1 MWISEG
7 LCSLQNIAIN
17 RGFYMYLYIYVC
29 TNMYIIFM
37 YRYTK
42 RKIMLNVMETYEQI
56 MSMELSVIKHTFLR
70 ENLIGELL
78 RKILIDILHFGK
90 C

>member
-1 MWISEG
+1 
-7 LCSLQNIAIN
+7 
-17 RGFYMYLYIYVC
+17 MYLYIYVC